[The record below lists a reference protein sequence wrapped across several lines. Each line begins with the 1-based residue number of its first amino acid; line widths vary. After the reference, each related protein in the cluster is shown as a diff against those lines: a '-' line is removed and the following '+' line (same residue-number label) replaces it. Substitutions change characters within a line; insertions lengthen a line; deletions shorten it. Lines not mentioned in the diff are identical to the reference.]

1 VREAATFLPYFAR
14 MPLVMMVDE
23 PGDPI
28 AIQALGAQTQAESK
42 EALRARGR
50 IDFGQIRTHRL
61 RIFARIRQIDE
72 MPISPLRCGVT
83 QNYVEIAQT
92 REVFKSG
99 SNPVRGR
106 FFSSAADLR
115 ILLTLL
121 CLINLVDFYQADA
134 DGVVIAPDDRGEG
147 A

>member
-1 VREAATFLPYFAR
+1 

-28 AIQALGAQTQAESK
+28 AIQAPGAQRQAESK
-42 EALRARGR
+42 EALCARRR

-99 SNPVRGR
+99 SNPVRVA
-106 FFSSAADLR
+106 SS
-115 ILLTLL
+115 
-121 CLINLVDFYQADA
+121 QA
-134 DGVVIAPDDRGEG
+134 PPT
-147 A
+147 